1 MPEQRAAAQAGG
13 RTHPAPDA
21 LPRAGRG
28 AAPASPR
35 TGATARSALLPIQR
49 KRAILA
55 ILATEREVGTARLA
69 ARFGVSTVTIRRDLG
84 QLHEEGRL
92 ERGRGGGRPR

>member
-1 MPEQRAAAQAGG
+1 MPEQRAAALAGG
-13 RTHPAPDA
+13 RPHPVPDA
-21 LPRAGRG
+21 PPHARG
-28 AAPASPR
+28 
-35 TGATARSALLPIQR
+35 ALLPIQR

-55 ILATEREVGTARLA
+55 ILAADRAVETARLA

-92 ERGRGGGRPR
+92 ERVRGGGRPR